1 MSETE
6 HKKGKMKP
14 TGQTIEQYMGDV
26 KIPDYYSSP
35 TDYFNDEMYESAV
48 CIDGKVYE
56 IECENVDVFGDIA
69 KADIN
74 PDGSIDFEIRWYN
87 GGASMS
93 EMINKSL
100 VEFGMKVNFS

>member
-14 TGQTIEQYMGDV
+14 TGKTVDEYMSDV
-26 KIPDYYSSP
+26 KIPDYYSSK
-35 TDYFNDEMYESAV
+35 TDYFNDEMYETAIS
-48 CIDGKVYE
+48 IDGKVYE

-69 KADIN
+69 EANIN
-74 PDGSIDFEIRWYN
+74 PDGSIDFEIKWCN

-100 VEFGMKVNFS
+100 VQVGMEVDY